1 MRSARRFGHVNKVIH
16 SLILVIQSNPLYEHP
31 RNEDSSLL
39 PTVCPWERK
48 ALTFSLNSTRININN
63 INIINTDAVYGP
75 LSVRIYE
82 RNLTVPEFSLYS
94 AFIHSTLFLVQLH
107 FYFPPPL

>member
-1 MRSARRFGHVNKVIH
+1 MRPAKRFGHVNKVVY
-16 SLILVIQSNPLYEHP
+16 SFILVIQSNPLYEHP
-31 RNEDSSLL
+31 RNKDTSLL
-39 PTVCPWERK
+39 PTVWSVP
-48 ALTFSLNSTRININN
+48 LNSTRININN
-63 INIINTDAVYGP
+63 INIINTDTVYGP

-94 AFIHSTLFLVQLH
+94 AFIHSTLFLEQLH

>member
-1 MRSARRFGHVNKVIH
+1 M
-16 SLILVIQSNPLYEHP
+16 
-31 RNEDSSLL
+31 
-39 PTVCPWERK
+39 
-48 ALTFSLNSTRININN
+48 
-63 INIINTDAVYGP
+63 NTDTLYGP

-94 AFIHSTLFLVQLH
+94 AFIHSTLFLEQLH